1 MFLIILNYAI
11 ICIIFALTFFAIQ
24 DLINTRRLDMM
35 PHIILLAV
43 GACGITVSIAS
54 FISTGEEKKEIENIK
69 TVDWYK
75 TSFRL
80 KCEHDRVVYM
90 NDFNKIKKFSEK
102 YNLPTPENETYTR
115 NLVDGT
121 IVIQVEHTSYRN
133 MNGSRS
139 YEENTKFVESLEKWE
154 K

>member
-24 DLINTRRLDMM
+24 DLIDTRRFDMM
-35 PHIILLAV
+35 PHIILMAV
-43 GACGITVSIAS
+43 GACGITVFIAS

-80 KCEHDRVVYM
+80 KCEHDRVVYI

-139 YEENTKFVESLEKWE
+139 YEESTKFVESLEKWE